1 MCFSATASF
10 AAGAFLLGVGTLTL
24 RSASTPRELPFA
36 AIPLLFAIQQLSEGV
51 IWLTFSYEAP
61 LLNAVMTHI
70 YSFFSHV
77 LWPIYVPVAV
87 LLIEPPGW
95 RRRALLVLVAAGVAV
110 GAYLLYFLVGFTI
123 VSRPVGQ
130 HIEYVSPHFFAAMA
144 ITLYVMSTT
153 FSPILSTH
161 RTVKVFGALALLA
174 FAAAYYFYAIWFI
187 SVWCFFAALLSM
199 VIYLHFVLR
208 RAERGVPHMLGTIAF
223 GRSTENRLSG
233 HSSKEASTMNT
244 PNTAKAYI
252 VGGGIASLSA
262 AVLLIRDGGFRGQNI
277 RIIEELQVAGGAL
290 DGSGDLEKGYVTR
303 GGRMFTE
310 ETYVCLW
317 NVLQSVPSL
326 DDPAK
331 SVKDQVWAFNDEW
344 RGDSRARLIDK
355 HHRILDAKDLGFNL
369 HDRLEL
375 MRLLVTPE
383 RSLGTKRIEDCFS
396 PHFFETNFWAMWR
409 TTFAFQ
415 NWHSAIEL
423 KRYMLRFLQ
432 EFPRIHT
439 LAGVRRTALNQYDSV
454 VRPTEKWLADQ
465 GVVFDYGTKVTD
477 IDFLEGDDGR
487 RVQTLHGIRDGK
499 DVSYAVGPH
508 DYAFITIGSM
518 SADSRNGDD
527 DHAASLVRDKRDGAW
542 TLWENMARK
551 APGFGRPYAFSGN
564 VDESKWE
571 SFTLTMRS
579 PLLVERIVA
588 FSGNQPGTGGLM
600 TFRDSSWLMSIVVPH
615 PPHFAGQPDGV
626 FTLWGYGL
634 FVDNKGD
641 YIDKSMAQASGK
653 EILTELMHHL
663 GFEDILDEVR
673 RTTTVIPVMMPY
685 ITSQFQRRD
694 VADRP
699 PVIPDGAKNYALL
712 GQYVEIPEDVVF
724 TVEYSVRAAMH
735 GVYGLLGL
743 KNEIP
748 PIYHGIADPRVGF
761 AALKTLV
768 G

>member
-1 MCFSATASF
+1 
-10 AAGAFLLGVGTLTL
+10 
-24 RSASTPRELPFA
+24 
-36 AIPLLFAIQQLSEGV
+36 
-51 IWLTFSYEAP
+51 
-61 LLNAVMTHI
+61 
-70 YSFFSHV
+70 
-77 LWPIYVPVAV
+77 
-87 LLIEPPGW
+87 
-95 RRRALLVLVAAGVAV
+95 
-110 GAYLLYFLVGFTI
+110 
-123 VSRPVGQ
+123 
-130 HIEYVSPHFFAAMA
+130 
-144 ITLYVMSTT
+144 MSN
-153 FSPILSTH
+153 FDH
-161 RTVKVFGALALLA
+161 
-174 FAAAYYFYAIWFI
+174 
-187 SVWCFFAALLSM
+187 
-199 VIYLHFVLR
+199 
-208 RAERGVPHMLGTIAF
+208 
-223 GRSTENRLSG
+223 
-233 HSSKEASTMNT
+233 
-244 PNTAKAYI
+244 AKAYM

-262 AVLLIRDGGFRGQNI
+262 AVLLIRDSGFRGSNI
-277 RIIEELQVAGGAL
+277 RIIEELRVAGGAL
-290 DGSGDLEKGYVTR
+290 DGSGDPLNGYVTR

-317 NVLQSVPSL
+317 NVLKSVPSL

-344 RGDSRARLIDK
+344 RGDSHARLIDR
-355 HHRILDAKDLGFNL
+355 HHGILDAKDLGFNVR
-369 HDRLEL
+369 DRLEL
-375 MRLLVTPE
+375 MRLLATPE
-383 RSLGTKRIEDCFS
+383 RVLGTRRIEDRFS

-439 LAGVRRTALNQYDSV
+439 LAGVRRTALNQYDAV
-454 VRPTEKWLADQ
+454 VRPTEKWLAEQ
-465 GVVFDYGTKVTD
+465 GVSFEYGTKVTD
-477 IDFLEGDDGR
+477 VDFVEQSDGR
-487 RVQTLHGIRDGK
+487 RVETLHCMRDGRSFAYSLGR
-499 DVSYAVGPH
+499 D

-518 SADSRNGDD
+518 TADSRNGDD
-527 DHAASLVRDKRDGAW
+527 DHAPQLVRDKKDGAW

-551 APGFGRPYAFSGN
+551 AHGLGRPYAFSGN

-579 PLLVERIVA
+579 PLLIERIVA

-600 TFRDSSWLMSIVVPH
+600 TFKDSSWLMSIVVPH
-615 PPHFAGQPDGV
+615 PPHFAGQPEGV

-634 FVDNKGD
+634 FIDNKGD
-641 YIDKSMAQASGK
+641 YIDKPMALASGG

-699 PVIPDGAKNYALL
+699 PVIPQGARNFSLL

-743 KNEIP
+743 KREIP
-748 PIYHGIADPRVGF
+748 AIYHGIADPKV
-761 AALKTLV
+761 ALEALKTLME
-768 G
+768 